1 MSEYR
6 IYRNGSAQ
14 GQQFATLKQAK
25 REAILLF
32 PGLDS
37 KYRIVEVVG
46 ERETLAY
53 AKDPR

>member
-6 IYRNGSAQ
+6 IYSKGSAQ
-14 GQQFATLKQAK
+14 GQFSTLKQAK
-25 REAILLF
+25 REAALLF

-37 KYRIVEVVG
+37 KYRIVEVLG